1 MLHRTVAFLVLV
13 SLASGVAAAAG
24 AGEPQAPKPRARD
37 QRHAALYFGCT
48 LALIVLRWRGQLPS
62 GIPRAAPPVAA
73 AFAAVVYCAWVSL
86 GLGAEPLLWTI
97 VLGGSGVPGYLWS
110 VHVHRRAARPAV
122 EAA

>member
-1 MLHRTVAFLVLV
+1 MLLINYTDSIAKVFALLIEI
-13 SLASGVAAAAG
+13 ATAATL
-24 AGEPQAPKPRARD
+24 P
-37 QRHAALYFGCT
+37 LYFGCT
-48 LALIVLRWRGQLPS
+48 LALIVLRRRGQLPS
-62 GIPRAAPPVAA
+62 GSPRAVLPVAA

-97 VLGGSGVPGYLWS
+97 VLGGAGVPVYLWS